1 MRLHIFWLLLFLGFI
16 HAFPCCAQTKFK
28 NIYYNGASGTLYE
41 LSSLSFMYCMGNGF
55 ARTDQS
61 GTINFEKTYVPV
73 TLNVLNILR
82 QNDNEFYLT
91 GLVFDTT
98 CSPIYPFGQHAITK
112 SDSMGVIEWGKFYRF
127 NNTCGSDTY
136 YSSITSLNS
145 VLLGGVVGGP
155 TTGPFSSIIMV
166 DSTGHLLWSKY
177 FYNHQGGAQF
187 AAELTDKSV
196 ITGLN
201 IDSGGAVLA
210 RLDSAGNQLWSK
222 SFVRPRGFLHSIL
235 PEADGTFL
243 VTGTTDSLR
252 INPGDQYP
260 LWFHPTLFL
269 MKLDTSGQVLW
280 AKEYDDS
287 TNFYDYFTLDPSKII
302 RLNDGS
308 YMIYCGKY
316 GSPGQHIVMMHIDIN
331 GNLIWNRGH
340 GPSGFLNQCQYIIQ
354 TSDGGF
360 LMSEGTIGNYPNG
373 WQGAYELI
381 KTDSLG
387 HSTGCFEYTENINV
401 YPYFPV
407 DSDVVLLSI
416 DGATEYT
423 ANVRD
428 TTYGPTAVYDE
439 CVLLTAG
446 NTIAM
451 DKTLETIVYP
461 SPTNGKFA
469 VRSQQ
474 HQPNREERYLTVY
487 DSMGRIV
494 LQKQIIGKEDTPVD
508 LSSHSKGI
516 YLVRITTGDHVS
528 ESKVV
533 VE

>member
-1 MRLHIFWLLLFLGFI
+1 VL
-16 HAFPCCAQTKFK
+16 
-28 NIYYNGASGTLYE
+28 
-41 LSSLSFMYCMGNGF
+41 
-55 ARTDQS
+55 RTDSS
-61 GTINFEKTYVPV
+61 GN
-73 TLNVLNILR
+73 
-82 QNDNEFYLT
+82 
-91 GLVFDTT
+91 
-98 CSPIYPFGQHAITK
+98 
-112 SDSMGVIEWGKFYRF
+112 
-127 NNTCGSDTY
+127 
-136 YSSITSLNS
+136 
-145 VLLGGVVGGP
+145 
-155 TTGPFSSIIMV
+155 
-166 DSTGHLLWSKY
+166 LLWSKY
-177 FYNHQGGAQF
+177 FHEHHGGAQF
-187 AAELTDKSV
+187 AAELSDRSV
-196 ITGLN
+196 IAGLN

-210 RLDSAGNQLWSK
+210 RLDSAGNLLWSK
-222 SFVRPRGFLHSIL
+222 SYVRPRGFLHSIL

-252 INPGDQYP
+252 INLGDQYP

-269 MKLDTSGQVLW
+269 MKLDTSGQLLW

-287 TNFYDYFTLDPSKII
+287 SGVNNYFSLDVS
-302 RLNDGS
+302 RLIKLADDS

-316 GSPGQHIVMMHIDIN
+316 TNTNPSVVVLMHLDIN
-331 GNLIWNRGH
+331 GNVLWNRSH
-340 GPSGFLNQCQYIIQ
+340 GPHTLVNQCQYIIQ

-360 LMSEGTIGNYPNG
+360 LMSEGTLGNYPNG

-428 TTYGPTAVYDE
+428 TSYGPTAVYDE

-474 HQPNREERYLTVY
+474 PQPYRAERYLTVY

-516 YLVRITTGDHVS
+516 YLVRITDGDNVS